1 MGRRRVANG
10 SLRALLL
17 EAGWT
22 GDKLARTVNT
32 LGAEAGFRLRYQ
44 RASVGQWLT
53 GVQPRPP
60 VPDLVAEAFSRSLG
74 RQVTVEA
81 TGLAP
86 EDSPDS
92 AELAGWGLDTTMASL
107 VELGTGAMSRAAL
120 AQYVYRAADL
130 SVPGWRELTAGGHDQ
145 PDDVRS
151 TVNRA
156 EVGSVNVMTRLF
168 SDADAAFGG
177 GQVRRAAAS
186 YLSFSVV
193 PLLRASASPAIRRN
207 LLTSAAR
214 LGYLCGFLCFDD
226 ELHGVAQ
233 RYYLASLRLA
243 AEAGDNVGYGI
254 ALRALSVQ
262 ARLLGHNQRSLALA
276 EAAVRATS
284 RVAPAQI
291 RAFLLG
297 QLAVA
302 DAATGDQRAAAT
314 HLIAAEQHL
323 ERAGT
328 PTDPVGAYHSSSLAH
343 QHAAVSAYCGDR
355 RAAVVALQESIR
367 HRPVGER
374 RSRAITLAR
383 LAELQIRDG
392 RLDQACDTWDRFL
405 NDYPHLRSRRADTAF
420 ATLRAN
426 IRTHQKNPTVRALS
440 QRVAIMAPANHD
452 HD

>member
-1 MGRRRVANG
+1 M
-10 SLRALLL
+10 LI

-22 GDKLARTVNT
+22 GDKLARTVNA
-32 LGAEAGFRLRYQ
+32 LGAEAGIRLRYQ

-53 GVQPRPP
+53 GVHPRAP

-74 RQVTVEA
+74 RPVTVEE

-86 EDSPDS
+86 GDWPEG
-92 AELAGWGLDTTMASL
+92 AEPAGWRLDNTMNSL
-107 VELGTGAMSRAAL
+107 VELGSGAMSRAAL
-120 AQYVYRAADL
+120 AHYVYRAADL
-130 SVPGWRELTAGGHDQ
+130 SVPGWRELTAEGQDQ
-145 PDDVRS
+145 PDDS
-151 TVNRA
+151 PSATVERG
-156 EVGSVNVMTRLF
+156 EIGSVNVMTRLF

-186 YLSFSVV
+186 YLTFSVV
-193 PLLRASASPAIRRN
+193 PLLRASASPATRRN

-214 LGYLCGFLCFDD
+214 LSYLCGFLCFDD

-262 ARLLGHNQRSLALA
+262 ARLLGHNQRALALA

-284 RVAPAQI
+284 RAAPAQT

-323 ERAGT
+323 ERAGN

-343 QHAAVSAYCGDR
+343 QHAAVSACSGDR

-392 RLDQACDTWDRFL
+392 RLDQACDTWDSFL

-426 IRTHQKNPTVRALS
+426 IRTHQKSPTVRALS
-440 QRVAIMAPANHD
+440 QRVAVMATTTHD
-452 HD
+452 HG